1 MGRFR
6 RFVKKALK
14 PFIMAG
20 VAGTVAVSLV
30 VTTPSNAQAFVPP
43 PVLPAVFGATQMVL
57 PELMAT
63 GSVLGPVGWGIAAV
77 GALGIGLY
85 ATKDY
90 WLPYVVGKFG
100 QPQNTAPAVRD
111 TSDGGPVPSPSPTA
125 STSPSPSPSP
135 TSTFAGSQIVDE
147 NGLLRGYLV
156 TDAKQ
161 TGNSIAVSYS
171 YKGYGSNTTPGFTQQ
186 MGLIAEC
193 TDRASGKKFYQ
204 VTNVTRTRSNF
215 NSFVDSNTFN
225 MCDGTADVTGFVA
238 GGGGGQATSPP
249 NLHPQW
255 GGKLGDA
262 FFDGSNYADS
272 GQHGTQQNWNS
283 GSFLPGAKDPRTDKT
298 KYTTTVECIAQDGTR
313 ATISADSLGGAGGL
327 TVPSCAAAGLGHAT
341 GNISVDGFLDG
352 SPVKTPLWNATP
364 PTPDPSRPLCDSNRP
379 GEGCKLAVKL
389 DNQECVMGLFACV
402 NWAELSKDP
411 NWTPRYSCEYG
422 PYVVALA
429 VCSPLEKGYQP
440 GGAPATN
447 PNTDGDPKTG
457 DNTGPDGK
465 PDPGPGQT
473 PTTTGTPGAGGQPDP
488 NADPKGKECFPSGWG
503 VFNPLEWVMKPV
515 GCALTAAF
523 VPTNTVVQAQT
534 TRIQDKIKN
543 AGPGKVIAA
552 WQTTFN
558 GVGGGSG
565 CAGPPVTFSMEGYAQ
580 TMRPFDACSGGMAT
594 AASISFAVSSVMIV
608 IFGGLGIAR
617 AASSAFGFN
626 LGFGKGSTE

>member
-43 PVLPAVFGATQMVL
+43 PVLPAIFGATEMVL

-63 GSVLGPVGWGIAAV
+63 GSLLGPWGWGIAAV
-77 GALGIGLY
+77 GALGVGLY
-85 ATKDY
+85 NTRDY
-90 WLPYVVGKFG
+90 WVPYVTGTFGKQATDGPAGTFDQG
-100 QPQNTAPAVRD
+100 VSGTFPTA
-111 TSDGGPVPSPSPTA
+111 SPSPTA
-125 STSPSPSPSP
+125 SASPSPSP
-135 TSTFAGSQIVDE
+135 TTAGKVAQPDGSITLKNSRPSADGRTIFWDQTFVATAGSFTNFAFGFKLQCKMD
-147 NGLLRGYLV
+147 GGWGA
-156 TDAKQ
+156 DAQGMRYNEQ
-161 TGNSIAVSYS
+161 TSPSGQTS
-171 YKGYGSNTTPGFTQQ
+171 PGT
-186 MGLIAEC
+186 I
-193 TDRASGKKFYQ
+193 
-204 VTNVTRTRSNF
+204 TRSLGCKWSDNYGDHYGQ
-215 NSFVDSNTFN
+215 V
-225 MCDGTADVTGFVA
+225 VGFVA
-238 GGGGGQATSPP
+238 GSPG
-249 NLHPQW
+249 L
-255 GGKLGDA
+255 
-262 FFDGSNYADS
+262 DGLAPFPSNWS
-272 GQHGTQQNWNS
+272 GALRS
-283 GSFLPGAKDPRTDKT
+283 PGNTTTFGNFAPRDIDPRTDKT
-298 KYTTTVECIAQDGTR
+298 KYTTTVECIANDGTR
-313 ATISADSLGGAGGL
+313 ASISAESLGGAGGL
-327 TVPSCAAAGLGHAT
+327 TIPSCAAAGLGHGT
-341 GNISVDGFLDG
+341 GKIHVDGFLDG
-352 SPVKTPLWNATP
+352 STTPTPVWDAKP
-364 PTPDPSRPLCDSNRP
+364 PTPDPAMPLCDPSRP
-379 GEGCKLAVKL
+379 GQGCKLGLKL
-389 DNQECVMGLFACV
+389 DNQECVMGLFACA

-429 VCSPLEKGYQP
+429 VCTPLEKGYQP

-465 PDPGPGQT
+465 PDPGPNNT
-473 PTTTGTPGAGGQPDP
+473 PTTTGTPGAGGQPNP
-488 NADPKGKECFPSGWG
+488 NADPKGKECFPTGWG

-558 GVGGGSG
+558 SVGGGSG

-626 LGFGKGSTE
+626 LGFGKGSSE